1 MEKASLIL
9 AAISAAIQVV
19 SALYQAFNGDGEIEE
34 TIRKFAELNAELE
47 QFRKL
52 AQIDSVEGTIFGED
66 AFGNFVNNLK
76 VAKDALSDLQASQDA
91 ITNRKSIQ
99 TIFGK
104 GFADFSESI
113 SKMRVKTKDR
123 NWLGELFNGGD
134 EYANLGSLFPALF
147 DESGKVTLEGL
158 QNLQNSDVWEQL
170 SERDREL
177 VTSMINDWEAYNAAV
192 EATEKYLSDVFGDL
206 GGDLTDALLEAF
218 KNGTDAAEAFG
229 EATGKILERLAQ
241 DIVNMALIQPI
252 LDKAEA
258 DVLELQKKLEAG
270 EITYDEYLR
279 QTKAVVYEAA
289 NKAKDL
295 VDDASEI
302 YEAAGVGQD
311 SYSSSAT
318 SKGFQTM
325 SQETGSELNGRFTD
339 IQGQVHIIAEAVE
352 FNKSMQQQQTLYLQS
367 VSETLAAIKT
377 DTDSIEKHTR
387 ALADIKG
394 DISAMRRTMDNGG
407 GI

>member
-1 MEKASLIL
+1 
-9 AAISAAIQVV
+9 
-19 SALYQAFNGDGEIEE
+19 
-34 TIRKFAELNAELE
+34 
-47 QFRKL
+47 
-52 AQIDSVEGTIFGED
+52 
-66 AFGNFVNNLK
+66 
-76 VAKDALSDLQASQDA
+76 
-91 ITNRKSIQ
+91 
-99 TIFGK
+99 
-104 GFADFSESI
+104 
-113 SKMRVKTKDR
+113 
-123 NWLGELFNGGD
+123 
-134 EYANLGSLFPALF
+134 
-147 DESGKVTLEGL
+147 
-158 QNLQNSDVWEQL
+158 
-170 SERDREL
+170 
-177 VTSMINDWEAYNAAV
+177 MINDWEAYNAAV

-279 QTKAVVYEAA
+279 QTKTVVDEAA
-289 NKAKDL
+289 NKAKDR
-295 VDDASEI
+295 VDDASEL
-302 YEAAGVGQD
+302 YEAAGIEKGSGPTQ
-311 SYSSSAT
+311 AT